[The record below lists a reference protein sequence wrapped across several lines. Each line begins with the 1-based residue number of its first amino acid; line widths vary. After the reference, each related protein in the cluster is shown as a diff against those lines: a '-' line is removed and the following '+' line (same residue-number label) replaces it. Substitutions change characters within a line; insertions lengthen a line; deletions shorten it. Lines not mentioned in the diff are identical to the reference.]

1 MTNKEIQAKEL
12 AKSLQ
17 LFVKMQ
23 KLKSNQRM
31 MTSASWSIIPMAAM
45 PSKSSLTIS
54 TRNLRSFI
62 EKPPAFFPTTLK
74 VTPSF

>member
-1 MTNKEIQAKEL
+1 MTNTEIQAKEL
-12 AKSLQ
+12 ANELAAICKNAKIEIKPTL
-17 LFVKMQ
+17 
-23 KLKSNQRM
+23 